1 MVKVGLINNRHPMP
15 VQNYIFE
22 KEIEN
27 VFDFESIK
35 NEIKEF
41 ILEKVGVHTVLNHGI
56 NQTDSQSVSVYSR
69 LYLAK
74 TDGEFEMNIKETLV
88 FENELNTLFNQ
99 EENNE
104 KKHIINCM
112 CLATNVA
119 DIVASFYL
127 QCRSFDDLCNSYLHY
142 VPNGLAEPN
151 IIWYKARQSYAYV
164 DCKDLLI
171 MNGDDACSVN
181 IQYYVVRFL
190 HWSFKDYAEKYLQ
203 QVLDFEGGKYCIY
216 LQRLTSPATLEA
228 VGVCKGSSIK
238 IFKNSD
244 NNELFVICDE

>member
-35 NEIKEF
+35 
-41 ILEKVGVHTVLNHGI
+41 
-56 NQTDSQSVSVYSR
+56 
-69 LYLAK
+69 
-74 TDGEFEMNIKETLV
+74 
-88 FENELNTLFNQ
+88 
-99 EENNE
+99 
-104 KKHIINCM
+104 
-112 CLATNVA
+112 
-119 DIVASFYL
+119 
-127 QCRSFDDLCNSYLHY
+127 
-142 VPNGLAEPN
+142 
-151 IIWYKARQSYAYV
+151 
-164 DCKDLLI
+164 
-171 MNGDDACSVN
+171 
-181 IQYYVVRFL
+181 
-190 HWSFKDYAEKYLQ
+190 KDYAEKYLQ